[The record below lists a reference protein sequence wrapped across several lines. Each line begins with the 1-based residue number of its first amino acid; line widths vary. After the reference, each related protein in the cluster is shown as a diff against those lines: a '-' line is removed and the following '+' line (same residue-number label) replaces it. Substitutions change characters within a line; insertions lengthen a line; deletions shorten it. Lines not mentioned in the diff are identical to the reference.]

1 MVTPSFITKMACC
14 RKKACGKTTND
25 MARAPIGRTLEESSS
40 ESTQAIGLKMKDTA
54 EVPYSAL
61 METDTMGSGYV
72 GTLKAM
78 DE

>member
-1 MVTPSFITKMACC
+1 
-14 RKKACGKTTND
+14 
-25 MARAPIGRTLEESSS
+25 MAREPTGKTLEESSS
-40 ESTQAIGLKMKDTA
+40 ESTQATGLKMKDTV

-61 METDTMGSGYV
+61 METDTMGSGYA